1 MADPI
6 LNFGAGMQGS
16 MGAGLRMPRTDLR
29 SNLPE
34 LGTQGIRSGLAD
46 VEVERQQAL
55 DRISGLGAPSAP
67 RLQPPPESAMQAGP
81 GIYYSPGMDRFSVG
95 GVEFGREDYDV
106 ALQSPGYLGRQAP
119 APTGGDWRRL
129 SPTEYQGYL
138 SSISQGRG
146 FLGNLGIGFQNVG
159 EGLIGG
165 AGRGL
170 QMLGAEG
177 VGSALVSA
185 GEAIG
190 VSDAERARSAAIAEE
205 QSLLGQIGTATVQS
219 APTLATSIGAGLG
232 GAAAGAAVGGP
243 VGAAIG
249 GLLGIAASIFPM
261 ELQSSWE
268 AAEQNNLDPTDPNVQ
283 SDILLST
290 LFKTGVQTA
299 GPALLVRGFSPALRR
314 VVSDTA
320 QRTLGGRI
328 ARGVGAGAL
337 EGSAE
342 AIAQITDR
350 VVFDPELRALLN
362 EADIAALAPLVAQR
376 HGEEALVAFGA
387 GFLLGGPLGA
397 MGTPTRPRLDVTS
410 GQPVDALSG
419 ARLDPQAAP
428 GTQGELFAGANLG
441 QAPAAPQ
448 VAPAQGEMFPGQPLG
463 VAPDE
468 RQLELFPGYT
478 IPSQQPG
485 FQMPLPLQ
493 AAPAAQAAPEV
504 QLQLPLQ
511 AAPGMQADLFGTTP
525 PFPQA
530 APAPAA
536 QPSTD
541 YVARTED
548 EGAVPVRIVRRAD
561 GEVWVVYTDGR
572 GGDARYNADFARGK
586 SDEEILRYTLEPVG
600 YLGATP
606 QATPAAPTAPAG
618 PLQLQPQMRA
628 EPGQVEMFTPTEMGL
643 PAATQARLTGQPLPF
658 TPQPEITPAP
668 PPRQAGPLQL
678 TEAQLPLR
686 GFEFTAAPATS
697 APGAIAAQLGPIVAA
712 RQAEQNR
719 LRQQAEQVA
728 ATRARREAE
737 FEAAQRQ
744 ADQQRETERQQ
755 RIDAEVA
762 WEQLRPE
769 ASRITFDRLTPTA
782 QRQWSEA
789 VSGGTADQALFDDLR
804 RRVRPGR
811 AQPLM
816 ETPTVIEP
824 EAAPAPAVVATSV
837 SAKLFGHPKNQAR
850 VRRALNAVKAFVAAN
865 PEAARA
871 LRQNI
876 DSVRVEVVGGTADP
890 ARNKQDRKDLDLV
903 ISEGYDAANMRDPDF
918 GAAIEQLQNFINADS
933 AVAADMQAMMG
944 DKLPGAPSVDISP
957 LVRDAIGTPTPPKGT
972 KGKALKR
979 GKKDAIQEPSP
990 APRAVRQRPKA
1001 GERVRGKDTQGQE
1014 AAGARGEDVQDAEVV
1029 QRQMALSPEQ
1039 KAALLTELDTDTDG
1053 LIDMMV
1059 DDPARV
1065 DAAIDRIL
1073 ETETRIIEGRGGRR
1087 EIIPAEPEPK
1097 PKPEPTARAEEGPV
1111 ATDEAA
1117 FLEDAIT
1124 EVETATTDK
1133 AFVENMADVFFWAKN
1148 GTKSMKE
1155 RANAF
1160 IAAMEADPAVATQ
1173 VRAAKQ
1179 LEKAQRKQADVK
1191 PETVL
1196 GADMDTQII
1205 TQTMSDLNNGKLR
1218 DITPTVRSKLRE
1230 AWNRIKATDPDYAKD
1245 DKLANYIDE
1254 NSPGFF
1260 VRGPRG
1266 ADGIRP
1272 VVSKV
1277 TVVSKATGAT
1287 DEEATGRT
1295 KLSSYNVITNPI
1307 PMGKAKMVT
1316 SNFVARLATKPKVRV
1331 YRNIEE
1337 FQRKA
1342 PELFAEAD
1350 AARPQGDFTT
1360 VQSSGYSFGDGNVL
1374 IFTDNIVDEAHLK
1387 AVLAHETMGHFGMR
1401 GLLPQAQFNSLMDA
1415 VYDTSEVVRSAAD
1428 AAVAARGLS
1437 KAEAVEEYLADFAAV
1452 LDTSLIARIWNTL
1465 KNALNK
1471 LGVKFGDDSARYL
1484 VTQARRYVRNG
1495 QSSGVFNNAEIAQ
1508 RLHSIESGQDPDG
1521 TGRFAPAN
1529 TLSGLGL
1536 IAGNLDGSTLPYSK
1550 QGLISNFRNIA
1561 DTWDRVKADVFSL
1574 TNYRAKQ
1581 NPGLKRF
1588 YDLILGA
1595 NRLSMRY
1602 KNEANEDMAMYLN
1615 PSLNLGFTRLGD
1627 GVSRSQKETVDSM
1640 IYAAQ
1645 RYAVSKF
1652 DLKPDARRPGLIQI
1666 VDGEPVVNQPR
1677 LEELRKQGRRTVEE
1691 FRDGFTYTVYD
1702 EVPMTDAQRQVLRT
1716 QRDNELAQAKTDP
1729 ERKAIE
1735 TDYKAQIDAETFLQ
1749 PREERFPGVSGLTKD
1764 SIEWKAYVAARETV
1778 ERMEVE
1784 LLKAH
1789 YVAHLKTVDNQLYEI
1804 DEAMNNRMTAQD
1816 RQFLLR
1822 MNEKYRTM
1830 YTTNLTINED
1840 GQVVIDP
1847 QSMEDADK
1855 FVQAVNSALIATRGS
1870 DRNAAVLAYFDQADH
1885 DDINTRIEDF
1895 KTRFSPRT
1903 EQEKFVVQNK
1913 IKEIA
1918 VDEISR
1924 NDNGFF
1930 TERTIATGYTPVL
1943 REGRFQVRMIAVD
1956 PDTGRPLKMKD
1967 TFQQQ
1972 LSYHQIATTGEAA
1985 VLRDRVNELFDGTT
1999 HDVAVWDSADRVY
2012 KVKKVKLVA
2021 KAEQAVDAI
2030 SAPPQLNLNEF
2041 IIGLRRFS
2049 INLDPRKM
2057 EEVVVT
2063 LTRQNSRARNRLQR
2077 TFQPGAD
2084 TDAAKAI
2091 SGHVESRASTIA
2103 KTVVRPDLDR
2113 LMNMNLDQTRKLW
2126 NADDTA
2132 KLDRLKAEYDAAM
2145 ADPNA
2150 TPAKRIEAK
2159 RAFDEYTYQRQ
2170 NTLRED
2176 KDGVGMSQRY
2186 YSEAAK
2192 ALAFMESQKNLDE
2205 SDFGS
2210 GDTVSRVRAFTSM
2223 MQLGA
2228 SPATA
2233 ALNLISLG
2241 TNTLPYLAT
2250 YNPNTAF
2257 GGGFGFGPAQA
2268 AMFKAMRQVGAPGT
2282 LDGDKNTA
2290 TYYKSLAQDQQALQ
2304 KVGITRDEALFLA
2317 REIEEGVAIPALT
2330 NSLIASARGR
2340 MTGAASQKFVDGWMV
2355 FFNRTEQAARRSAL
2369 LAAYRLQYDR
2379 GIQAGKDP
2387 EVAMREARQ
2396 FAVKTAEDTL
2406 GEYSVMNR
2414 PALWRGGPQQFL
2426 YMYKIFPTMS
2436 VQLLMNLPRKGQLL
2450 MIGGLIAL
2458 SGLSGLP
2465 FAEDLEDL
2473 ADTIAARLGLKTPS
2487 LRLEIA
2493 RAIDEVMPGMSP
2505 LLINGFV
2512 NAFVPGDVGGRT
2524 SLGDLFPGTSIFLPG
2539 ADVGRELLSIAGP
2552 VAGMAQGLLSTASG
2566 AGQWAA
2572 YTAGISDR
2580 PASLEGIA
2588 RNAPVT
2594 MVRAWADALAYV
2606 ESGGVVDRRG
2616 YLISDDLSAMEVM
2629 ARALGFYPTAAAEQ
2643 YGLIRV
2649 AQRVSNY
2656 QRDMAAA
2663 FYNAYVQARLRGDTA
2678 QANQVVREVRE
2689 WNQEARGTG
2698 LEIANFQQNAI
2709 RRLRDA
2715 RRSALERTV
2724 RYAPQTAREQFDR
2737 AIELLGY

>member
-6 LNFGAGMQGS
+6 LNFGAG
-16 MGAGLRMPRTDLR
+16 LRTPRPDLY
-29 SNLPE
+29 SNLPS

-119 APTGGDWRRL
+119 APTGGDWRRI

-138 SSISQGRG
+138 SSISEGRG
-146 FLGNLGIGFQNVG
+146 LWGNLGIGFQNVG

-165 AGRGL
+165 TGRGL

-177 VGSALVSA
+177 VGSALVDV

-190 VSDAERARSAAIAEE
+190 VSPAEQARSAAIAGE
-205 QSLLGQIGTATVQS
+205 QSLLGQIGTATAQS
-219 APTLATSIGAGLG
+219 APTLGASVGAGLA
-232 GAAAGAAVGGP
+232 GAATGAAVGGP

-268 AAEQNNLDPTDPNVQ
+268 AAEQNNLDPTDPDVQ
-283 SDILLST
+283 TDILLSA
-290 LFKTGVQTA
+290 LAKTGVQSV
-299 GPALLVRGFSPALRR
+299 GPAIIARGFSPALRS
-314 VVSDTA
+314 VVGDVA
-320 QRTLGGRI
+320 GRTLGQRI
-328 ARGVGAGAL
+328 TRGVGAGAL

-362 EADIAALAPLVAQR
+362 EADIAALAPLVAAR

-397 MGTPTRPRLDVTS
+397 MGTPARPHIDVNS

-419 ARLDPQAAP
+419 ARLDPQAGDPSTTGPLLLEGPATGP
-428 GTQGELFAGANLG
+428 LLLEG
-441 QAPAAPQ
+441 PAAGPMP
-448 VAPAQGEMFPGQPLG
+448 PAGPNAGP
-463 VAPDE
+463 
-468 RQLELFPGYT
+468 
-478 IPSQQPG
+478 
-485 FQMPLPLQ
+485 MPP
-493 AAPAAQAAPEV
+493 AGPAPAAQA
-504 QLQLPLQ
+504 
-511 AAPGMQADLFGTTP
+511 
-525 PFPQA
+525 
-530 APAPAA
+530 
-536 QPSTD
+536 
-541 YVARTED
+541 
-548 EGAVPVRIVRRAD
+548 
-561 GEVWVVYTDGR
+561 
-572 GGDARYNADFARGK
+572 
-586 SDEEILRYTLEPVG
+586 
-600 YLGATP
+600 
-606 QATPAAPTAPAG
+606 APAG
-618 PLQLQPQMRA
+618 PLQLQPHMRA

-643 PAATQARLTGQPLPF
+643 PATTQARLTGQPLPF

-668 PPRQAGPLQL
+668 PPQQAGPLQL

-697 APGAIAAQLGPIVAA
+697 APGAIAAQLGPVVAA

-719 LRQQAEQVA
+719 LRQQVEQAA

-737 FEAAQRQ
+737 FEAAQQQ
-744 ADQQRETERQQ
+744 AEQQREAERQQ

-769 ASRITFDRLTPTA
+769 GSRVTFDRLTPSA

-789 VSGGTADQALFDDLR
+789 VSGGTADQALFDNLR

-824 EAAPAPAVVATSV
+824 EAAASKKPATPKKTGDALLKQARKVARSEAQIKAAETGEAQPVAGRAVKDADGLTVHEVATPDGRIVPIARTHGSGDMFGWHNMAAMDAGDLTTYLGDTKQQAVEALTREATAPAPAPA
-837 SAKLFGHPKNQAR
+837 AQPRGAQRLRRGA
-850 VRRALNAVKAFVAAN
+850 RRAV
-865 PEAARA
+865 
-871 LRQNI
+871 
-876 DSVRVEVVGGTADP
+876 
-890 ARNKQDRKDLDLV
+890 
-903 ISEGYDAANMRDPDF
+903 
-918 GAAIEQLQNFINADS
+918 
-933 AVAADMQAMMG
+933 
-944 DKLPGAPSVDISP
+944 
-957 LVRDAIGTPTPPKGT
+957 
-972 KGKALKR
+972 
-979 GKKDAIQEPSP
+979 QEPSP
-990 APRAVRQRPKA
+990 AQVDVRQQA
-1001 GERVRGKDTQGQE
+1001 ADGQAVGEGDAQVQ
-1014 AAGARGEDVQDAEVV
+1014 AA
-1029 QRQMALSPEQ
+1029 PE
-1039 KAALLTELDTDTDG
+1039 
-1053 LIDMMV
+1053 
-1059 DDPARV
+1059 ARV
-1065 DAAIDRIL
+1065 
-1073 ETETRIIEGRGGRR
+1073 EESQQPEVQVVEGRGGRR
-1087 EIIPAEPEPK
+1087 ELEPVAPAEPEAEAAPV
-1097 PKPEPTARAEEGPV
+1097 TAAEVEARIEEGPA

-1117 FLEDAIT
+1117 FLEYAIT

-1191 PETVL
+1191 PEDVL

-1205 TQTMSDLNNGKLR
+1205 VQTMSDLNNGKLR
-1218 DITPTVRSKLRE
+1218 DVTPMIRSKLRE
-1230 AWNRIKATDPDYAKD
+1230 AWNRIKATDPDYAKG

-1266 ADGIRP
+1266 TDGIRP
-1272 VVSKV
+1272 VVSK
-1277 TVVSKATGAT
+1277 
-1287 DEEATGRT
+1287 ATGRN

-1316 SNFVARLATKPKVRV
+1316 SNFVTRLATKPKVRV
-1331 YRNIEE
+1331 YRNVEE

-1350 AARPQGDFTT
+1350 AARPQGDFAT
-1360 VQSSGYSFGDGNVL
+1360 VQASGYSFGDGNIL
-1374 IFTDNIVDEAHLK
+1374 IFTDNIIDEAHLK
-1387 AVLAHETMGHFGMR
+1387 AVLAHETMGHFGLR

-1428 AAVAARGLS
+1428 AAVANRGLS

-1465 KNALNK
+1465 KSALNK
-1471 LGVKFGDDSARYL
+1471 LGAKFGDDSARYL

-1508 RLHSIESGQDPDG
+1508 RLHSTESGQDPDG

-1550 QGLISNFRNIA
+1550 QGLISSFRNIA
-1561 DTWDRVKADVFSL
+1561 DTWDRVKAEAFSL

-1602 KNEANEDMAMYLN
+1602 KNEANEAMAMYLN

-1627 GVSRSQKETVDSM
+1627 GVSRSQKETVDQM

-1645 RYAVSKF
+1645 RFAVSKF
-1652 DLKPDARRPGLIQI
+1652 DLEPDARRPGLIQL
-1666 VDGEPVVNQPR
+1666 VDGEPVVNEPR

-1691 FRDGFTYTVYD
+1691 FRDGFAYTVFD

-1735 TDYKAQIDAETFLQ
+1735 TDYKAQIGAETFLQ
-1749 PREERFPGVSGLTKD
+1749 PREERFPGVPGLTKD

-1822 MNEKYRTM
+1822 MNEQYRTM

-1855 FVQAVNSALIATRGS
+1855 FVQAVNAAVIATRGS

-1885 DDINTRIEDF
+1885 DDINTRIEGF

-1943 REGRFQVRMIAVD
+1943 REGRFQVRMTAVD
-1956 PDTGRPLKMKD
+1956 PDTGRLLKMKD

-2091 SGHVESRASTIA
+2091 SGHAESRASTIA

-2150 TPAKRIEAK
+2150 TPAKRIEVK
-2159 RAFDEYTYQRQ
+2159 RAFDEYVYQRKM
-2170 NTLRED
+2170 TLRED
-2176 KDGVGMSQRY
+2176 KDGVGMAQRY
-2186 YSEAAK
+2186 YSEAAR

-2210 GDTVSRVRAFTSM
+2210 GDLASRVRMYTSLA
-2223 MQLGA
+2223 QLGM

-2233 ALNLISLG
+2233 ALNLISLV

-2282 LDGDKNTA
+2282 LDSDKNTA
-2290 TYYKSLAQDQQALQ
+2290 TYYKSLAEDAQALR

-2317 REIEEGVAIPALT
+2317 HEIEEGVAIPALS

-2340 MTGAASQKFVDGWMV
+2340 MTIVSAQKFVDGWMM
-2355 FFNRTEQAARRSAL
+2355 FFNRTEQAARRSTL

-2396 FAVKTAEDTL
+2396 FAVKTAEDTQ

-2436 VQLLMNLPRKGQLL
+2436 VQLLRNLPRKGQLMML
-2450 MIGGLIAL
+2450 GGLIAL
-2458 SGLSGLP
+2458 SGISGLP
-2465 FAEDLEDL
+2465 GVEDLEDFV
-2473 ADTIAARLGLKTPS
+2473 DTIAARLGLKTPS

-2512 NAFVPGDVGGRT
+2512 NAFVPGDVGART

-2552 VAGMAQGLLSTASG
+2552 VAGMTQGLLSTTTG
-2566 AGQWAA
+2566 VGQWAA

-2580 PASLEGIA
+2580 PASLEGAA

-2594 MVRAWADALAYV
+2594 MVRAWADAFAYV
-2606 ESGGVVDRRG
+2606 QSGGVVDRRG
-2616 YLISDDLSAMEVM
+2616 YLVSEDLSVMEVI

-2649 AQRVSNY
+2649 AQRVSNL
-2656 QRDMAAA
+2656 QREMAAT

-2698 LEIANFQQNAI
+2698 LEIANFQQNAN

-2715 RRSALERTV
+2715 RRSATERTV
-2724 RYAPQTAREQFDR
+2724 RYAPRTAREQFDR

>member
-34 LGTQGIRSGLAD
+34 LGPQGIRSGLAD

-55 DRISGLGAPSAP
+55 DRITGLGGGAGP

-106 ALQSPGYLGRQAP
+106 ALQSPSYLGRQAP
-119 APTGGDWRRL
+119 EPGGDFRRI

-138 SSISQGRG
+138 ASISEGRG
-146 FLGNLGIGFQNVG
+146 FLGNLGVGFQNVG
-159 EGLIGG
+159 EGLVAGT
-165 AGRGL
+165 GRGL

-177 VGSALVSA
+177 AGAALVSA

-190 VSDAERARSAAIAEE
+190 MSDAERARSAAISGE

-219 APTLATSIGAGLG
+219 APTLGVSVGAGLG
-232 GAAAGAAVGGP
+232 GAAAGFAVGGP
-243 VGAAIG
+243 AGAAIG
-249 GLLGIAASIFPM
+249 GLLAVAASIFPM

-268 AAEQNNLDPTDPNVQ
+268 AAEQNGLDPTDPNVQ
-283 SDILLST
+283 SDIIMST

-299 GPALLVRGFSPALRR
+299 GPAVIARGFSPALQRI
-314 VVSDTA
+314 VGDVTG
-320 QRTLGGRI
+320 RTLGQRI
-328 ARGVGAGAL
+328 TRGVGAGAL

-397 MGTPTRPRLDVTS
+397 MGTPTRPRLDVNS
-410 GQPVDALSG
+410 GRPVDALSG
-419 ARLDPQAAP
+419 ARLDPQAVP

-448 VAPAQGEMFPGQPLG
+448 VAPTQGEMFSGQPLG

-468 RQLELFPGYT
+468 RQLEMFPGYT

-493 AAPAAQAAPEV
+493 GAPAAQAAPEV

-530 APAPAA
+530 AP
-536 QPSTD
+536 
-541 YVARTED
+541 V
-548 EGAVPVRIVRRAD
+548 
-561 GEVWVVYTDGR
+561 
-572 GGDARYNADFARGK
+572 
-586 SDEEILRYTLEPVG
+586 
-600 YLGATP
+600 
-606 QATPAAPTAPAG
+606 APTAPAG

-628 EPGQVEMFTPTEMGL
+628 EPGQVEMFTAPEMGL
-643 PAATQARLTGQPLPF
+643 PATTQARLTGQPLAGAPR
-658 TPQPEITPAP
+658 PAITAP
-668 PPRQAGPLQL
+668 PEVSQAELEVAGQRRMELTTQPTAMGEQLNLLLQQQQARQ
-678 TEAQLPLR
+678 EA
-686 GFEFTAAPATS
+686 EAAAQTS
-697 APGAIAAQLGPIVAA
+697 AVRG
-712 RQAEQNR
+712 
-719 LRQQAEQVA
+719 
-728 ATRARREAE
+728 AE
-737 FEAAQRQ
+737 FEAAQEQ
-744 ADQQRETERQQ
+744 AAQQREEELLRA
-755 RIDAEVA
+755 RADLDVAADVA
-762 WEQLRPE
+762 WEQFRPGVRDTE
-769 ASRITFDRLTPTA
+769 VTFEVLTDAA
-782 QRQWSEA
+782 QRRWAEA
-789 VSGGTADQALFDDLR
+789 VRTGRADAGLYNALRTRTDPRKVR
-804 RRVRPGR
+804 RRK
-811 AQPLM
+811 AQADELA
-816 ETPTVIEP
+816 E
-824 EAAPAPAVVATSV
+824 
-837 SAKLFGHPKNQAR
+837 
-850 VRRALNAVKAFVAAN
+850 
-865 PEAARA
+865 ARA
-871 LRQNI
+871 TLGQRGRLAGL
-876 DSVRVEVVGGTADP
+876 S
-890 ARNKQDRKDLDLV
+890 
-903 ISEGYDAANMRDPDF
+903 MRMF
-918 GAAIEQLQNFINADS
+918 NAQERILTNELQRRR
-933 AVAADMQAMMG
+933 
-944 DKLPGAPSVDISP
+944 GAPSALPTGVLGTKDGQPFKSELAARGQRTRVASRENIP
-957 LVRDAIGTPTPPKGT
+957 ANRLEPVEVPGGWGLQVRPETPPKAGAPK
-972 KGKALKR
+972 KG
-979 GKKDAIQEPSP
+979 GPDAVRKPSP
-990 APRAVRQRPKA
+990 KESTLRQESKA
-1001 GERVRGKDTQGQE
+1001 SKGVRGEDTQGQE
-1014 AAGARGEDVQDAEVV
+1014 ATGARGPDTFEQTETPAQRRVAPTPGRGLSQAEREAAAKSARAADLLIGRDRRQPPKRTQEQLEADRAREEAARAEAARRTEVEAAARREAQVPAETPVVPVAQSEAAQAWAEAQRENPDIDLDYDALPNAEKARWAKEVRAGKQTAEKARRTYERVVGPLAEREAAAETEALVVAIQDLELDVV
-1029 QRQMALSPEQ
+1029 QRGFDGDKQDAAVELMRLMSDPNTPTDIQNDIRGILEGNLTPSQYLTIKQQA
-1039 KAALLTELDTDTDG
+1039 AALEQQMSGAPREL
-1053 LIDMMV
+1053 
-1059 DDPARV
+1059 
-1065 DAAIDRIL
+1065 
-1073 ETETRIIEGRGGRR
+1073 
-1087 EIIPAEPEPK
+1087 
-1097 PKPEPTARAEEGPV
+1097 
-1111 ATDEAA
+1111 
-1117 FLEDAIT
+1117 
-1124 EVETATTDK
+1124 
-1133 AFVENMADVFFWAKN
+1133 
-1148 GTKSMKE
+1148 
-1155 RANAF
+1155 
-1160 IAAMEADPAVATQ
+1160 
-1173 VRAAKQ
+1173 
-1179 LEKAQRKQADVK
+1179 
-1191 PETVL
+1191 L
-1196 GADMDTQII
+1196 GVDMDTQII
-1205 TQTMSDLNNGKLR
+1205 VQTMSDLNNGKLR
-1218 DITPTVRSKLRE
+1218 DVTPMIRSKLRD
-1230 AWNRIKATDPDYAKD
+1230 AWNKIKGTDPDYAKG

-1260 VRGPRG
+1260 VLGPRG

-1272 VVSKV
+1272 VVSK
-1277 TVVSKATGAT
+1277 
-1287 DEEATGRT
+1287 ATGRN

-1307 PMGKAKMVT
+1307 PMGKAKMAT

-1331 YRNIEE
+1331 YRNVEE

-1350 AARPQGDFTT
+1350 AARPQGDFAT
-1360 VQSSGYSFGDGNVL
+1360 VQASGYSFGDGNVL

-1428 AAVAARGLS
+1428 AAVANRGLS
-1437 KAEAVEEYLADFAAV
+1437 KAEATEEYLADFAAV

-1495 QSSGVFNNAEIAQ
+1495 QTSGVFNNAEIAQ

-1529 TLSGLGL
+1529 TLSGFGIQAGL
-1536 IAGNLDGSTLPYSK
+1536 LDGSTLPYTK

-1588 YDLILGA
+1588 YDLVLGA

-1602 KNEANEDMAMYLN
+1602 KNESNEAMAMYLN

-1627 GVSRSQKETVDSM
+1627 GVSRNQKETVDSM
-1640 IYAAQ
+1640 VYAAQ

-1652 DLKPDARRPGLIQI
+1652 DLKPDARRPGLIQL

-1749 PREERFPGVSGLTKD
+1749 PREERFPGVPGLTKD

-1789 YVAHLKTVDNQLYEI
+1789 YIAHLKTVDNQLYEI

-1822 MNEKYRTM
+1822 MNEQYRTM

-1855 FVQAVNSALIATRGS
+1855 FVQAVNSAVIATRGS
-1870 DRNAAVLAYFDQADH
+1870 DRNAAVLAYFDQADQG
-1885 DDINTRIEDF
+1885 DINARIEDF

-1943 REGRFQVRMIAVD
+1943 REGRFQVRMVAVD

-1972 LSYHQIATTGEAA
+1972 LSYHQIASTGEAA

-2012 KVKKVKLVA
+2012 KVKKVKLMA

-2041 IIGLRRFS
+2041 VIGLRRFS

-2126 NADDTA
+2126 SADDTA
-2132 KLDRLKAEYDAAM
+2132 KLDRLKATYEAAV

-2150 TPAKRIEAK
+2150 TPAKRVEAK

-2176 KDGVGMSQRY
+2176 KDGVGMAQRY

-2192 ALAFMESQKNLDE
+2192 ALSFMESQKNLDE

-2210 GDTVSRVRAFTSM
+2210 GDTISQVRAATSM

-2233 ALNLISLG
+2233 ALNLIALG
-2241 TNTLPYLAT
+2241 TNTLPYLAA
-2250 YNPNTAF
+2250 YNPKTAF

-2268 AMFKAMRQVGAPGT
+2268 ALFKAMRQVGAPGT

-2290 TYYKSLAQDQQALQ
+2290 TYYKSLAEDAQALR

-2387 EVAMREARQ
+2387 EVALREARD
-2396 FAVKTAEDTL
+2396 FAVKTAEDTQ

-2414 PALWRGGPQQFL
+2414 PAIWRGGPQQFL

-2436 VQLLMNLPRKGQLL
+2436 VQLLANLPRKGQLL

-2505 LLINGFV
+2505 MLINGFV
-2512 NAFVPGDVGGRT
+2512 NAFVPGDVGSRT

-2552 VAGMAQGLLSTASG
+2552 VAGAAQGLLSTASG

-2594 MVRAWADALAYV
+2594 MVRAWADAFAYV

-2616 YLISDDLSAMEVM
+2616 YLVSDDLSSMEVM
-2629 ARALGFYPTAAAEQ
+2629 ARALGFYPSAAAEQ

-2689 WNQEARGTG
+2689 WNQEARGSG
-2698 LEIANFQQNAI
+2698 LEITNFQQNAI

-2715 RRSALERTV
+2715 RRSATERTL

>member
-6 LNFGAGMQGS
+6 LTYGAGLQES
-16 MGAGLRMPRTDLR
+16 MGAGLRTPRSDLY
-29 SNLPE
+29 SNLPS

-55 DRISGLGAPSAP
+55 NRIAGLGAPSAP
-67 RLQPPPESAMQAGP
+67 RLQPPPENAMQAGP
-81 GIYYSPGMDRFSVG
+81 DIYYSPGMDRFSVG

-106 ALQSPGYLGRQAP
+106 ALQSPSYLGRQAP
-119 APTGGDWRRL
+119 APGGDFRRI
-129 SPTEYQGYL
+129 SPIEYQQYL
-138 SSISQGRG
+138 SSISEGRG
-146 FLGNLGIGFQNVG
+146 LMGNLAIGARNVG
-159 EGLIGG
+159 EGLVAGT
-165 AGRGL
+165 GRGL
-170 QMLGAEG
+170 QMLGAEEAG
-177 VGSALVSA
+177 GALVRA

-190 VSDAERARSAAIAEE
+190 VSEAEQARSAAIAGR
-205 QSLLGQIGTATVQS
+205 QGLLGQIGTATVQS
-219 APTLATSIGAGLG
+219 APTLGVSIGAGL
-232 GAAAGAAVGGP
+232 AGAAGGFALGGP
-243 VGAAIG
+243 PGAAIG
-249 GLLGIAASIFPM
+249 GLLGIATSIFPM

-268 AAEQNNLDPTDPNVQ
+268 AAEAEGLDPTNPDVQ
-283 SDILLST
+283 TDILMST
-290 LFKTGVQTA
+290 LSKTGVQSV
-299 GPALLVRGFSPALRR
+299 GPAIIARGFSPALRS
-314 VVSDTA
+314 VVGDVA
-320 QRTLGGRI
+320 GRTLGQRI
-328 ARGVGAGAL
+328 ARGVGAGAI

-350 VVFDPELRALLN
+350 VVFDPELRAQLN
-362 EADIAALAPLVAQR
+362 EADIAALAPLVVQR
-376 HGEEALVAFGA
+376 YGEEALVAFGA

-397 MGTPTRPRLDVTS
+397 LGTPTAPIETPAREDLPPRRPVDS
-410 GQPVDALSG
+410 GQPVDVLSG
-419 ARLDPQAAP
+419 ATLSPQAEP
-428 GTQGELFAGANLG
+428 GTQGELFPGADLG
-441 QAPAAPQ
+441 QTPPEPMVLAPEQRVGRQLDLPFPEAPAPVETQLELPLPAPVGAQGDLFGAAPPIPAAAPQ
-448 VAPAQGEMFPGQPLG
+448 PAPLALPSPTQGGTVIPQAPMRLTPEQRVAP
-463 VAPDE
+463 
-468 RQLELFPGYT
+468 
-478 IPSQQPG
+478 
-485 FQMPLPLQ
+485 PLPL
-493 AAPAAQAAPEV
+493 
-504 QLQLPLQ
+504 
-511 AAPGMQADLFGTTP
+511 TP
-525 PFPQA
+525 Q
-530 APAPAA
+530 
-536 QPSTD
+536 Q
-541 YVARTED
+541 
-548 EGAVPVRIVRRAD
+548 RAD
-561 GEVWVVYTDGR
+561 VPMP
-572 GGDARYNADFARGK
+572 
-586 SDEEILRYTLEPVG
+586 LL
-600 YLGATP
+600 P
-606 QATPAAPTAPAG
+606 Q
-618 PLQLQPQMRA
+618 QRA
-628 EPGQVEMFTPTEMGL
+628 EPGQVEMFTPTEMGVG
-643 PAATQARLTGQPLPF
+643 PATQGRLTGQQLAGMPRIPV
-658 TPQPEITPAP
+658 TAP
-668 PPRQAGPLQL
+668 PEATQADLEAAGQQRMELTAQPTAMGEQL
-678 TEAQLPLR
+678 
-686 GFEFTAAPATS
+686 AA
-697 APGAIAAQLGPIVAA
+697 IREQ
-712 RQAEQNR
+712 QNR
-719 LRQQAEQVA
+719 LRQQAEQAA

-744 ADQQRETERQQ
+744 AAQQREAERQQ
-755 RIDAEVA
+755 MVDAEVA

-769 ASRITFDRLTPTA
+769 GSRVTFDRLTPTA

-811 AQPLM
+811 AQPLL
-816 ETPTVIEP
+816 ETPTPLTEP
-824 EAAPAPAVVATSV
+824 EAAPAPIAPTPAPRG
-837 SAKLFGHPKNQAR
+837 AQRLRRGA
-850 VRRALNAVKAFVAAN
+850 RRAV
-865 PEAARA
+865 
-871 LRQNI
+871 
-876 DSVRVEVVGGTADP
+876 
-890 ARNKQDRKDLDLV
+890 
-903 ISEGYDAANMRDPDF
+903 
-918 GAAIEQLQNFINADS
+918 
-933 AVAADMQAMMG
+933 
-944 DKLPGAPSVDISP
+944 
-957 LVRDAIGTPTPPKGT
+957 
-972 KGKALKR
+972 
-979 GKKDAIQEPSP
+979 QEPSP
-990 APRAVRQRPKA
+990 AQVDVRQQA
-1001 GERVRGKDTQGQE
+1001 ADGQAVGEGDAQVQE
-1014 AAGARGEDVQDAEVV
+1014 TPQ
-1029 QRQMALSPEQ
+1029 
-1039 KAALLTELDTDTDG
+1039 
-1053 LIDMMV
+1053 
-1059 DDPARV
+1059 ARV
-1065 DAAIDRIL
+1065 
-1073 ETETRIIEGRGGRR
+1073 EEVQQPEVQVVEGRGGRR
-1087 EIIPAEPEPK
+1087 ELEPVAPAEPEAA
-1097 PKPEPTARAEEGPV
+1097 EPAPTTAAEVEARTAEGPV
-1111 ATDEAA
+1111 ATDEMA
-1117 FLEDAIT
+1117 FLEDSIV
-1124 EVETATTDK
+1124 EVETAVDDK
-1133 AFVENMADVFFWAKN
+1133 AFVQNFVDIIGWSKD
-1148 GTKSMKE
+1148 GTKAVKE
-1155 RANAF
+1155 RANTF

-1173 VRAAKQ
+1173 VRAAKD
-1179 LEKAQRKQADVK
+1179 LYKAQRKNANVK
-1191 PETVL
+1191 PEDVL
-1196 GADMDTQII
+1196 GADMDTQIVV
-1205 TQTMSDLNNGKLR
+1205 QTLEDLNAGKLR
-1218 DITPTVRSKLRE
+1218 DITPMIRSKLRD
-1230 AWNRIKATDPDYAKD
+1230 AWNNIKGTNPQYAGD
-1245 DKLANYIDE
+1245 ALGSFIDE

-1260 VRGPRG
+1260 VRGPRN

-1272 VVSKV
+1272 VVSK
-1277 TVVSKATGAT
+1277 
-1287 DEEATGRT
+1287 ATGRT
-1295 KLSSYNVITNPI
+1295 KLSSYNTITNPI
-1307 PMGKAKMVT
+1307 PMGKAKMAT
-1316 SNFVARLATKPKVRV
+1316 SNFLARLATKPKVRV
-1331 YRNIEE
+1331 YRNVEE

-1342 PELFAEAD
+1342 PELFVEAD

-1360 VQSSGYSFGDGNVL
+1360 IQAAGYSFGDGNVL

-1415 VYDTSEVVRSAAD
+1415 VYDASEVVRSAAD
-1428 AAVAARGLS
+1428 AAVEARGLS

-1471 LGVKFGDDSARYL
+1471 LGVKFGDDAARYL

-1495 QSSGVFNNAEIAQ
+1495 ETSGVFDNAAIAQ
-1508 RLHSIESGQDPDG
+1508 RLHSIESGMDPDG
-1521 TGRFAPAN
+1521 TGRFSPAN
-1529 TLSGLGL
+1529 TLSGMGTV
-1536 IAGNLDGSTLPYSK
+1536 AGNLDGSTLPYTK
-1550 QGLISNFRNIA
+1550 EGLISNFRNIA
-1561 DTWDRVKADVFSL
+1561 DTWDRLKADVFSL

-1581 NPGLKRF
+1581 NPGLKKF
-1588 YDLILGA
+1588 YELVLGA

-1602 KNEANEDMAMYLN
+1602 KNEANEAMAMYLN
-1615 PSLNLGFTRLGD
+1615 PSLNLGVTRLGD
-1627 GVSRSQKETVDSM
+1627 GVTRSQKETVDSM

-1652 DLKPDARRPGLIQI
+1652 DMKPDARRPGLIQL
-1666 VDGEPVVNQPR
+1666 VDGEPTVNQAR
-1677 LEELRKQGRRTVEE
+1677 LEELRKQGRRTVKE

-1702 EVPMTDAQRQVLRT
+1702 DVPMTDAKRAELRT
-1716 QRDNELAQAKTDP
+1716 ERDNELAQAKTDA

-1749 PREERFPGVSGLTKD
+1749 PREERFPGVPNLTAD
-1764 SIEWKAYVAARETV
+1764 SIEWKAYTAAREQV

-1789 YVAHLKTVDNQLYEI
+1789 YTAHLKTVDNQLLEI
-1804 DEAMNNRMTAQD
+1804 NEAMDNRMTSLD

-1822 MNEKYRTM
+1822 MNEKYREL
-1830 YTTNLTINED
+1830 YTNNLTINED

-1847 QSMEDADK
+1847 QSMKDADD
-1855 FVQAVNSALIATRGS
+1855 FLVAVNAALIATKGS
-1870 DRNAAVLAYFDQADH
+1870 DRNAAVLANFDQADH
-1885 DDINTRIEDF
+1885 DDLTTRIEDF

-1903 EQEKFVVQNK
+1903 DQEKFVVQNK
-1913 IKEIA
+1913 VKEIA

-1943 REGRFQVRMIAVD
+1943 REGRFQVRMTAVD
-1956 PDTGRPLKMKD
+1956 PDTGRILKMKD

-1972 LSYHQIATTGEAA
+1972 LSYHQIASVGEAA

-1999 HDVAVWDSADRVY
+1999 HDVAVWDNAERVY

-2091 SGHVESRASTIA
+2091 SGHIESRASTIA

-2126 NADDTA
+2126 NADDAA
-2132 KLDRLKAEYDAAM
+2132 KLDRLKSAYEAVM

-2150 TPAKRIEAK
+2150 TAAARTEAK
-2159 RAFDEYTYQRQ
+2159 RAYDEYVYQRK
-2170 NTLRED
+2170 NTLRD
-2176 KDGVGMSQRY
+2176 TKDGVGMAQRY

-2210 GDTVSRVRAFTSM
+2210 GDVASQVRAATSM

-2250 YNPNTAF
+2250 YNQDTAF

-2268 AMFKAMRQVGAPGT
+2268 AMFKALRQVGAPGT
-2282 LDGDKNTA
+2282 LDAEKNTA
-2290 TYYKSLAQDQQALQ
+2290 TYYRSLAQDEQALR
-2304 KVGITRDEALFLA
+2304 KAGLTSDEALFLA
-2317 REIEEGVAIPALT
+2317 REIEEGVAIPALS
-2330 NSLIASARGR
+2330 NSLISSARGR
-2340 MTGAASQKFVDGWMV
+2340 MTSAASQKFIDGWMV
-2355 FFNRTEQAARRSAL
+2355 FFNRTEQSARRATL

-2379 GIQAGKDP
+2379 GIQAGKEP
-2387 EVAMREARQ
+2387 EIAMREARE

-2436 VQLLMNLPRKGQLL
+2436 VQLLRNLPRKGQLL

-2487 LRLEIA
+2487 LRLEVA
-2493 RAIDEVMPGMSP
+2493 RAIDSVMPGWSP
-2505 LLINGFV
+2505 LLINGWV

-2552 VAGMAQGLLSTASG
+2552 VAGMAQGLLSTTSG
-2566 AGQWAA
+2566 IGQWAA
-2572 YTAGISDR
+2572 YSAGISDR
-2580 PASLEGIA
+2580 PASLEGVA

-2594 MVRAWADALAYV
+2594 MVRAWADALAYI

-2616 YLISDDLSAMEVM
+2616 YIVSDELSAMEVM

-2649 AQRVSNY
+2649 SQRVSNY
-2656 QRDMAAA
+2656 QRDMAAS

-2689 WNQEARGTG
+2689 WNREARGTG

-2715 RRSALERTV
+2715 RRTATERTT
-2724 RYAPQTAREQFDR
+2724 RYAPETAREQYQR

>member
-170 QMLGAEG
+170 QMLGAED

-397 MGTPTRPRLDVTS
+397 MDTPTRPRLDVTS

-530 APAPAA
+530 APA
-536 QPSTD
+536 
-541 YVARTED
+541 
-548 EGAVPVRIVRRAD
+548 
-561 GEVWVVYTDGR
+561 
-572 GGDARYNADFARGK
+572 
-586 SDEEILRYTLEPVG
+586 
-600 YLGATP
+600 
-606 QATPAAPTAPAG
+606 APTAPAG

-719 LRQQAEQVA
+719 LRQQAEQAA

-824 EAAPAPAVVATSV
+824 EAAPAPTAAAPAAAPAVAPAPAT
-837 SAKLFGHPKNQAR
+837 QAR
-850 VRRALNAVKAFVAAN
+850 GTQRLRRGARRAV
-865 PEAARA
+865 
-871 LRQNI
+871 
-876 DSVRVEVVGGTADP
+876 
-890 ARNKQDRKDLDLV
+890 
-903 ISEGYDAANMRDPDF
+903 
-918 GAAIEQLQNFINADS
+918 
-933 AVAADMQAMMG
+933 
-944 DKLPGAPSVDISP
+944 
-957 LVRDAIGTPTPPKGT
+957 
-972 KGKALKR
+972 
-979 GKKDAIQEPSP
+979 QEPSP
-990 APRAVRQRPKA
+990 AQVDVRQQA
-1001 GERVRGKDTQGQE
+1001 ADGQAVGEGDAQGQ
-1014 AAGARGEDVQDAEVV
+1014 AA
-1029 QRQMALSPEQ
+1029 PE
-1039 KAALLTELDTDTDG
+1039 
-1053 LIDMMV
+1053 
-1059 DDPARV
+1059 ARV
-1065 DAAIDRIL
+1065 
-1073 ETETRIIEGRGGRR
+1073 EEVQQPEVQVVEGRGGRR
-1087 EIIPAEPEPK
+1087 ELEPAAPAEAEAEAAPVTAAEV
-1097 PKPEPTARAEEGPV
+1097 EARAEEGPV

-1230 AWNRIKATDPDYAKD
+1230 AWNRIKATDPDYAKG

-1272 VVSKV
+1272 VVSK
-1277 TVVSKATGAT
+1277 
-1287 DEEATGRT
+1287 ATGRN

-1307 PMGKAKMVT
+1307 PMGKAKMAT

-1615 PSLNLGFTRLGD
+1615 PSLNLGFMRLGD

-1749 PREERFPGVSGLTKD
+1749 PREERFPGVPGLTKD

-2084 TDAAKAI
+2084 TDAAKAV

-2210 GDTVSRVRAFTSM
+2210 GDTVSQVRAATSM

-2379 GIQAGKDP
+2379 GTQAGKDP

-2414 PALWRGGPQQFL
+2414 PAIWRGGPQQFL

-2572 YTAGISDR
+2572 YTTGISDR

-2588 RNAPVT
+2588 RNFPVT

>member
-1 MADPI
+1 MQAMGLGWSADP
-6 LNFGAGMQGS
+6 
-16 MGAGLRMPRTDLR
+16 RTPYDPAR
-29 SNLPE
+29 AA
-34 LGTQGIRSGLAD
+34 LGTSQITTTTADRALGLVPPSTSTGFVPMELRAPP
-46 VEVERQQAL
+46 VQVAAPEAPAPEAPARLGPL
-55 DRISGLGAPSAP
+55 DIF
-67 RLQPPPESAMQAGP
+67 
-81 GIYYSPGMDRFSVG
+81 YSPMLGRYSVG
-95 GVEFGREDYDV
+95 GVEFGEEEYDV
-106 ALQSPGYLGRQAP
+106 ALQSPEFLNQQGGPQTAAP
-119 APTGGDWRRL
+119 DWRRL
-129 SPTEYQGYL
+129 RPDQYGRYL
-138 SSISQGRG
+138 SSISEGRG
-146 FLGNLGIGFQNVG
+146 FAGNIGVGLQNVG
-159 EGLIGG
+159 EGLVGG
-165 AGRGL
+165 VGRGL
-170 QMLGAEG
+170 QMLGAEEAG
-177 VGSALVSA
+177 QALVGL

-190 VSDAERARSAAIAEE
+190 LSPAEEARSAAI
-205 QSLLGQIGTATVQS
+205 SGQQGLPGKIGTATIQS
-219 APTLATSIGAGLG
+219 APTLATAIGAGL
-232 GAAAGAAVGGP
+232 AGAAVGGP
-243 VGAAIG
+243 VGALAG
-249 GLLGIAASIFPM
+249 VALSILPM

-268 AAEQNNLDPTDPNVQ
+268 AAEANPDLDVTD
-283 SDILLST
+283 S
-290 LFKTGVQTA
+290 GVQGEILAAALGKTA
-299 GPALLVRGFSPALRR
+299 AQTFGAAWLARGLSPAFRQ
-314 VVSDTA
+314 V
-320 QRTLGGRI
+320 LGDVAGKSLGSRI
-328 ARGVGAGAL
+328 TRGVGAGAV
-337 EGSAE
+337 EGLAE
-342 AIAQITDR
+342 TTAVVVDR
-350 VVFDPELRALLN
+350 VAFDPELRALMT
-362 EADIAALAPLVAQR
+362 EGDWMAIAPAFAR
-376 HGEEALVAFGA
+376 KYGEEALISFGA

-397 MGTPTRPRLDVTS
+397 IASPEVQTDTPPPPPRRDVDS
-410 GQPVDALSG
+410 GQPVDALNG
-419 ARLDPQAAP
+419 ATLDPQATPEQLGLFEELPAQAAP
-428 GTQGELFAGANLG
+428 RTEYAGPAP
-441 QAPAAPQ
+441 QPAAS
-448 VAPAQGEMFPGQPLG
+448 AET
-463 VAPDE
+463 
-468 RQLELFPGYT
+468 QLELPLGPEQLGLFVPT
-478 IPSQQPG
+478 VQPAPTTEYAG
-485 FQMPLPLQ
+485 PPRPAPTAAETQPELPLPLQ
-493 AAPAAQAAPEV
+493 LLPEQRV
-504 QLQLPLQ
+504 VPMPLLPQ
-511 AAPGMQADLFGTTP
+511 Q
-525 PFPQA
+525 
-530 APAPAA
+530 
-536 QPSTD
+536 
-541 YVARTED
+541 
-548 EGAVPVRIVRRAD
+548 
-561 GEVWVVYTDGR
+561 
-572 GGDARYNADFARGK
+572 
-586 SDEEILRYTLEPVG
+586 
-600 YLGATP
+600 
-606 QATPAAPTAPAG
+606 
-618 PLQLQPQMRA
+618 RA
-628 EPGQVEMFTPTEMGL
+628 EPGQGEMFTPAEAGV
-643 PAATQARLTGQPLPF
+643 PVATQARLTGQRLAGAPR
-658 TPQPEITPAP
+658 PEVAAP
-668 PPRQAGPLQL
+668 PEATQAELEAAGQRRMEL
-678 TEAQLPLR
+678 TTQP
-686 GFEFTAAPATS
+686 T
-697 APGAIAAQLGPIVAA
+697 AIASQLGPILEARRAA
-712 RQAEQNR
+712 QNR
-719 LRQQAEQVA
+719 LRQQAEEAA

-744 ADQQRETERQQ
+744 AEQQREAERQQ
-755 RIDAEVA
+755 LIDAEVA

-769 ASRITFDRLTPTA
+769 GSRVTFDRLTPTA
-782 QRQWSEA
+782 QQQWSEA
-789 VSGGTADQALFDDLR
+789 VSDGTADQALFDDLR

-816 ETPTVIEP
+816 EAPTIIEP
-824 EAAPAPAVVATSV
+824 EAAPE
-837 SAKLFGHPKNQAR
+837 
-850 VRRALNAVKAFVAAN
+850 
-865 PEAARA
+865 PEP
-871 LRQNI
+871 
-876 DSVRVEVVGGTADP
+876 TP
-890 ARNKQDRKDLDLV
+890 
-903 ISEGYDAANMRDPDF
+903 
-918 GAAIEQLQNFINADS
+918 
-933 AVAADMQAMMG
+933 
-944 DKLPGAPSVDISP
+944 
-957 LVRDAIGTPTPPKGT
+957 PTPPKG
-972 KGKALKR
+972 GKLR
-979 GKKDAIQEPSP
+979 RRKKDAVQEQG
-990 APRAVRQRPKA
+990 AKARTLRQGPKA
-1001 GERVRGKDTQGQE
+1001 GKGVRGEDTQGQE
-1014 AAGARGEDVQDAEVV
+1014 AAGSRVEEAQEVATEVAPEPEVQVV
-1029 QRQMALSPEQ
+1029 
-1039 KAALLTELDTDTDG
+1039 
-1053 LIDMMV
+1053 
-1059 DDPARV
+1059 
-1065 DAAIDRIL
+1065 
-1073 ETETRIIEGRGGRR
+1073 EGRGGRR
-1087 EIIPAEPEPK
+1087 ELEPVTSAEPEAAV
-1097 PKPEPTARAEEGPV
+1097 EPTPTAGTEAVARAEEGP
-1111 ATDEAA
+1111 AAADEAA

-1133 AFVENMADVFFWAKN
+1133 AFVENMTDVFFWAKN
-1148 GTKSMKE
+1148 GTKAMKQ
-1155 RANAF
+1155 RADTF

-1173 VRAAKQ
+1173 VRAAKD
-1179 LEKAQRKQADVK
+1179 LYRAQRKDASVK
-1191 PETVL
+1191 PEDVL
-1196 GADMDTQII
+1196 GADMDTQIVV
-1205 TQTMSDLNNGKLR
+1205 QTLEDLNAGKLR
-1218 DITPTVRSKLRE
+1218 DVTPMIRSKLRD
-1230 AWNRIKATDPDYAKD
+1230 AWNNIKGTNPQYAGET
-1245 DKLANYIDE
+1245 LGSFIDE

-1260 VRGPRG
+1260 VRGPRN

-1272 VVSKV
+1272 VVSK
-1277 TVVSKATGAT
+1277 
-1287 DEEATGRT
+1287 ATGRT

-1307 PMGKAKMVT
+1307 PMGKAKLVT
-1316 SNFVARLATKPKVRV
+1316 SNFLARLATKPKVRV

-1337 FQRKA
+1337 LQRKA

-1350 AARPQGDFTT
+1350 AARPQGDFAT
-1360 VQSSGYSFGDGNVL
+1360 VQASGYSFGDGNVL

-1471 LGVKFGDDSARYL
+1471 LGVKFGDDAARYL

-1495 QSSGVFNNAEIAQ
+1495 ETSGVFDNAAIAQ
-1508 RLHSIESGQDPDG
+1508 RLHSIESGMDPDG

-1529 TLSGLGL
+1529 TLSGMGI
-1536 IAGNLDGSTLPYSK
+1536 IAGNLDGSTLPYTK
-1550 QGLISNFRNIA
+1550 EGLISNFRNIA
-1561 DTWDRVKADVFSL
+1561 DTWDRLKADVFSL

-1581 NPGLKRF
+1581 NPGLKKF
-1588 YDLILGA
+1588 YELVLGA

-1602 KNEANEDMAMYLN
+1602 KNEANEAMAMYLN
-1615 PSLNLGFTRLGD
+1615 PSLNLGVTRLGD
-1627 GVSRSQKETVDSM
+1627 GVTRSQKETVDSM

-1652 DLKPDARRPGLIQI
+1652 DIKPDARRPGLIQL
-1666 VDGEPVVNQPR
+1666 VDGEPTVNKAR
-1677 LEELRKQGRRTVEE
+1677 LEELRKQGRRTVKE
-1691 FRDGFTYTVYD
+1691 FRDGFAYTVYD
-1702 EVPMTDAQRQVLRT
+1702 DVPMTDAKRAELRT
-1716 QRDNELAQAKTDP
+1716 RRDNESAQAKTDA

-1735 TDYKAQIDAETFLQ
+1735 TDYKVQIDAETFLQ
-1749 PREERFPGVSGLTKD
+1749 PREERFPGVPNLTAD
-1764 SIEWKAYVAARETV
+1764 SIEWKSYVAAREQV

-1789 YVAHLKTVDNQLYEI
+1789 YTAHLKTVDNQLYEI
-1804 DEAMNNRMTAQD
+1804 DEAMGNRMTALD

-1822 MNEKYRTM
+1822 MNEKYRDL
-1830 YTTNLTINED
+1830 YTNNLTISED
-1840 GQVVIDP
+1840 GQVVIDA
-1847 QSMEDADK
+1847 QSMKDADD
-1855 FVQAVNSALIATRGS
+1855 FLVAVNAALIATKGS
-1870 DRNAAVLAYFDQADH
+1870 DRNAAVLTYFDQADH
-1885 DDINTRIEDF
+1885 DDLTTRIEDF

-1903 EQEKFVVQNK
+1903 DQEKFVVQNK
-1913 IKEIA
+1913 VKEIA

-1943 REGRFQVRMIAVD
+1943 REGRFQVRMTAVD
-1956 PDTGRPLKMKD
+1956 PDTGRILKMKD

-1972 LSYHQIATTGEAA
+1972 LSYHQIASVGEAA

-2091 SGHVESRASTIA
+2091 SGHIESRASTIA

-2132 KLDRLKAEYDAAM
+2132 KLDRLKSAYEAAL

-2150 TPAKRIEAK
+2150 TAAVRVA
-2159 RAFDEYTYQRQ
+2159 AVAYDEYVYQRK

-2210 GDTVSRVRAFTSM
+2210 GDVASQVRAATSM

-2250 YNPNTAF
+2250 YNPSTAF

-2268 AMFKAMRQVGAPGT
+2268 AMFKALRQVGAPGT
-2282 LDGDKNTA
+2282 LDAEKNTA
-2290 TYYKSLAQDQQALQ
+2290 TYYRSLAQDEQALR
-2304 KVGITRDEALFLA
+2304 KAGLTSDEALFLA
-2317 REIEEGVAIPALT
+2317 REIEEGVAIPALS
-2330 NSLIASARGR
+2330 NSLISSARGR
-2340 MTGAASQKFVDGWMV
+2340 MTSAASQKFIDGWMV
-2355 FFNRTEQAARRSAL
+2355 FFNRTEQSARRATL

-2379 GIQAGKDP
+2379 GIQAGKEP
-2387 EVAMREARQ
+2387 EIAMREARE

-2436 VQLLMNLPRKGQLL
+2436 VQLLRNLPRKGQLMML
-2450 MIGGLIAL
+2450 GGLIAL

-2473 ADTIAARLGLKTPS
+2473 ADTVAARLGLKTPS

-2493 RAIDEVMPGMSP
+2493 RAIDSIMPGMSP
-2505 LLINGFV
+2505 LLMNGLV
-2512 NAFVPGDVGGRT
+2512 NAIVPGDVGGRT

-2552 VAGMAQGLLSTASG
+2552 VAGAAQGLLSTVSG

-2572 YTAGISDR
+2572 YTAGLSDR
-2580 PASLEGIA
+2580 PASLEGLA

-2616 YLISDDLSAMEVM
+2616 YIVSDELSAMEVI

-2649 AQRVSNY
+2649 SQRVSNY

-2689 WNQEARGTG
+2689 WNREARGTG
-2698 LEIANFQQNAI
+2698 LEISNFQQNAL

-2715 RRSALERTV
+2715 RRTATERTT
-2724 RYAPQTAREQFDR
+2724 RYAPKTTREQYQQ

>member
-34 LGTQGIRSGLAD
+34 LGPQGIRSGLAD

-55 DRISGLGAPSAP
+55 DRITGLGGGAGP

-106 ALQSPGYLGRQAP
+106 ALQSPSYLGRQAP
-119 APTGGDWRRL
+119 EPGGDFRRI

-138 SSISQGRG
+138 ASISEGRG
-146 FLGNLGIGFQNVG
+146 FLGNLGVGFQNVG
-159 EGLIGG
+159 EGLVAGT
-165 AGRGL
+165 GRGL

-177 VGSALVSA
+177 AGAALVSA

-190 VSDAERARSAAIAEE
+190 MSDAERARSAAISGE

-219 APTLATSIGAGLG
+219 APTLGVSVGAGLG
-232 GAAAGAAVGGP
+232 GAAAGFAVGGP
-243 VGAAIG
+243 AGAAIG
-249 GLLGIAASIFPM
+249 GLLAVAASIFPM

-268 AAEQNNLDPTDPNVQ
+268 AAEQNGLDPTDPNVQ
-283 SDILLST
+283 SDIIMST

-299 GPALLVRGFSPALRR
+299 GPAVIARGFSPALQRI
-314 VVSDTA
+314 VGDVTG
-320 QRTLGGRI
+320 RTLGQRI
-328 ARGVGAGAL
+328 TRGVGAGAL

-397 MGTPTRPRLDVTS
+397 MGTPTRPRLDVNS

-419 ARLDPQAAP
+419 ARLDPQAVP

-448 VAPAQGEMFPGQPLG
+448 VAPTQGEMFSGQPLG

-468 RQLELFPGYT
+468 RQLEMFPGYT

-493 AAPAAQAAPEV
+493 GAPAAQAAPET

-530 APAPAA
+530 AP
-536 QPSTD
+536 
-541 YVARTED
+541 V
-548 EGAVPVRIVRRAD
+548 
-561 GEVWVVYTDGR
+561 
-572 GGDARYNADFARGK
+572 
-586 SDEEILRYTLEPVG
+586 
-600 YLGATP
+600 
-606 QATPAAPTAPAG
+606 APTAPAG

-628 EPGQVEMFTPTEMGL
+628 EPGQVEMFTAPEMGL
-643 PAATQARLTGQPLPF
+643 PAVTQARLTGQPLPF

-719 LRQQAEQVA
+719 LRQQAEQAA

-789 VSGGTADQALFDDLR
+789 VSEGTADQALFDDLR

-824 EAAPAPAVVATSV
+824 EAAPAPTAA
-837 SAKLFGHPKNQAR
+837 APAAPAAPAPAAQPRGAQRLRRGA
-850 VRRALNAVKAFVAAN
+850 RRAV
-865 PEAARA
+865 
-871 LRQNI
+871 
-876 DSVRVEVVGGTADP
+876 
-890 ARNKQDRKDLDLV
+890 
-903 ISEGYDAANMRDPDF
+903 
-918 GAAIEQLQNFINADS
+918 
-933 AVAADMQAMMG
+933 
-944 DKLPGAPSVDISP
+944 
-957 LVRDAIGTPTPPKGT
+957 
-972 KGKALKR
+972 
-979 GKKDAIQEPSP
+979 QEPSP
-990 APRAVRQRPKA
+990 AQVDVRQQA
-1001 GERVRGKDTQGQE
+1001 ADGQAVGEGDAQVQ
-1014 AAGARGEDVQDAEVV
+1014 AA
-1029 QRQMALSPEQ
+1029 PE
-1039 KAALLTELDTDTDG
+1039 
-1053 LIDMMV
+1053 
-1059 DDPARV
+1059 ARV
-1065 DAAIDRIL
+1065 
-1073 ETETRIIEGRGGRR
+1073 EEVQQPEVQVVEGRGGRR
-1087 EIIPAEPEPK
+1087 ELEPVAPAEPEVEAAPV
-1097 PKPEPTARAEEGPV
+1097 TAAEVEARIEEGPAASNEV
-1111 ATDEAA
+1111 A

-1155 RANAF
+1155 RANTF

-1179 LEKAQRKQADVK
+1179 LEKAQRKQADAK
-1191 PETVL
+1191 PEDVL

-1205 TQTMSDLNNGKLR
+1205 VQTMSDLNNGKLR
-1218 DITPTVRSKLRE
+1218 DVTPMIRSKLRD
-1230 AWNRIKATDPDYAKD
+1230 AWNKIKGTDPDYAKG

-1272 VVSKV
+1272 VVSK
-1277 TVVSKATGAT
+1277 
-1287 DEEATGRT
+1287 ATGRN

-1307 PMGKAKMVT
+1307 PMGKAKMAVST
-1316 SNFVARLATKPKVRV
+1316 FVARLATKPKVRV
-1331 YRNIEE
+1331 YRNVEE

-1350 AARPQGDFTT
+1350 AARPQGDFAT
-1360 VQSSGYSFGDGNVL
+1360 VQASGYSFGDGNVL

-1387 AVLAHETMGHFGMR
+1387 AVLAHETMGHFGLR
-1401 GLLPQAQFNSLMDA
+1401 GLVPQAQFNSLMDA

-1428 AAVAARGLS
+1428 AAVANRGLS
-1437 KAEAVEEYLADFAAV
+1437 KAEATEEYLADFAAV

-1529 TLSGLGL
+1529 TLSGFGIQAGL
-1536 IAGNLDGSTLPYSK
+1536 LDGSTLPYTK

-1602 KNEANEDMAMYLN
+1602 KNESNEAMAMYLN

-1749 PREERFPGVSGLTKD
+1749 PREERFPGVPGLTKD

-1789 YVAHLKTVDNQLYEI
+1789 YIAHLKTVDNQLYEI

-1822 MNEKYRTM
+1822 MNEQYRTM

-1855 FVQAVNSALIATRGS
+1855 FVQAVNSAVIATRGS
-1870 DRNAAVLAYFDQADH
+1870 DRNAAVLAYFDQADQG
-1885 DDINTRIEDF
+1885 DINARIEDF

-1943 REGRFQVRMIAVD
+1943 REGRFQVRMVAVD

-1972 LSYHQIATTGEAA
+1972 LSYHQIASTGEAA

-2012 KVKKVKLVA
+2012 KVKKVKLMA

-2041 IIGLRRFS
+2041 VIGLRRFS

-2126 NADDTA
+2126 SADDTA
-2132 KLDRLKAEYDAAM
+2132 KLDRLKATYEAAV

-2150 TPAKRIEAK
+2150 TPAKRVEAK

-2176 KDGVGMSQRY
+2176 KDGVGMAQRY

-2192 ALAFMESQKNLDE
+2192 ALSFMESQKNLDE

-2210 GDTVSRVRAFTSM
+2210 GDTISQVRAATSM

-2233 ALNLISLG
+2233 ALNLIALG
-2241 TNTLPYLAT
+2241 TNTLPYLAA
-2250 YNPNTAF
+2250 YNPKTAF

-2268 AMFKAMRQVGAPGT
+2268 ALFKAMRQVGAPGT

-2290 TYYKSLAQDQQALQ
+2290 TYYKSLAEDAQALR

-2387 EVAMREARQ
+2387 EVALREARD
-2396 FAVKTAEDTL
+2396 FAVKTAEDTQ

-2414 PALWRGGPQQFL
+2414 PAIWRGGPQQFL

-2436 VQLLMNLPRKGQLL
+2436 VQLLANLPRKGQLL

-2505 LLINGFV
+2505 MLINGFV
-2512 NAFVPGDVGGRT
+2512 NAFVPGDVGSRT

-2552 VAGMAQGLLSTASG
+2552 VAGAAQGLLSTASG

-2594 MVRAWADALAYV
+2594 MVRAWADAFAYV

-2616 YLISDDLSAMEVM
+2616 YLVSDDLSSMEVM
-2629 ARALGFYPTAAAEQ
+2629 ARALGFYPSAAAEQ

-2689 WNQEARGTG
+2689 WNQEARGSG
-2698 LEIANFQQNAI
+2698 LEITNFQQNAI

-2715 RRSALERTV
+2715 RRSATERTV